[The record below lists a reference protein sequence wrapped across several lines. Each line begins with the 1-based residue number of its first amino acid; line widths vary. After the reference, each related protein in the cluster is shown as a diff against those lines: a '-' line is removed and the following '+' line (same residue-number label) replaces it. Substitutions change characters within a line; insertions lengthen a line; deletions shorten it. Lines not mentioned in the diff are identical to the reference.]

1 MFMLGGEG
9 VFVQGTAVPLLLM
22 REKREQRAEGKGSGL
37 EWLREKFGVSSGG
50 DGENRRFGAEGGDL
64 TSVSSGPLRLQP
76 GRGRADTLGGARDD
90 GKNRQLAV
98 LEVSAGGCTGV
109 LAVEVGELVGFWI
122 SF

>member
-22 REKREQRAEGKGSGL
+22 REKREQRADGKGSGL
-37 EWLREKFGVSSGG
+37 EWLHEKLGVSSGG

-76 GRGRADTLGGARDD
+76 GKARADTLGGPGMM
-90 GKNRQLAV
+90 GK
-98 LEVSAGGCTGV
+98 TGN
-109 LAVEVGELVGFWI
+109 LQSLR
-122 SF
+122 